1 MNTDLILQRIAS
13 LAKEIREKKEFIT
26 RADIAYE
33 LRDLGVETD
42 CLQISSWIAEAAANQ
57 PDEKGFTQ
65 MLSNDRRQTLLDL
78 AHKASALATGYEA
91 FATIMKE
98 DDKGTEVVLDQVSRA
113 IQKLESFVPEETRTT
128 LLQKTTGVSGVVKA
142 KNEATQL
149 YSQYTEMTD
158 YYTNAKGAVQGIIQN
173 FVHMRDL
180 LMERYYLYVTTLI
193 DIFGD
198 GIKSTDPQV
207 FDFDKIEYLDVQ
219 SMHSA
224 ITLELNKFLS
234 KSQGLMQEIGESFTT
249 SIRSGSQLAS
259 KMESNALKGVAIVS
273 EMMSHYLT
281 SINRTATLK
290 EDLIMMR
297 RTIKKDTAEI
307 FGDLTRLKSIFE
319 IIRDVYI
326 PSADLFHK
334 HSKEIFDH
342 KFANIIKEF
351 YSSPEL
357 QALRE
362 QRLVLLKDLNV
373 LNAKISDTN
382 GNIAHYQKCIED
394 NNELLRIYQEDYVL
408 AQNSKPKKFLFA
420 TASYNKKMYEWSTKY
435 MPVIQMY
442 EDFKVDI
449 AVDTKEKALLE
460 RELKRL
466 LGERESLLRNMK
478 ISSDALKNRIKADE
492 KVKGAVLKDLSQ
504 IVALL
509 RINRNIVESGL
520 DPKLCKVVTIPD
532 MKVEIVNATQSIS
545 VSTFYQ
551 DNKDLILD
559 PSPHVLKSSE
569 TLTPLEDAY
578 VQQHNS
584 DVLNILDMADNV
596 LSDASLLVDKL
607 QNLALLR
614 KEEQIES
621 ERYERELTKIQDE
634 FNDLTQDTKVRAVV
648 IKHIY
653 KHIDSSS
660 SEQKLGLI
668 KLLTNNDL
676 KGITDQEWDDFLN
689 GVAEITI

>member
-42 CLQISSWIAEAAANQ
+42 CLQISSWIAEAAAHQ

-342 KFANIIKEF
+342 KFENIIKEL

-668 KLLTNNDL
+668 KLLTNNDF

>member
-334 HSKEIFDH
+334 HSKKIFDH
-342 KFANIIKEF
+342 KFANIIKEL

>member
-1 MNTDLILQRIAS
+1 
-13 LAKEIREKKEFIT
+13 
-26 RADIAYE
+26 
-33 LRDLGVETD
+33 
-42 CLQISSWIAEAAANQ
+42 
-57 PDEKGFTQ
+57 
-65 MLSNDRRQTLLDL
+65 
-78 AHKASALATGYEA
+78 
-91 FATIMKE
+91 
-98 DDKGTEVVLDQVSRA
+98 
-113 IQKLESFVPEETRTT
+113 
-128 LLQKTTGVSGVVKA
+128 
-142 KNEATQL
+142 
-149 YSQYTEMTD
+149 
-158 YYTNAKGAVQGIIQN
+158 
-173 FVHMRDL
+173 
-180 LMERYYLYVTTLI
+180 
-193 DIFGD
+193 
-198 GIKSTDPQV
+198 
-207 FDFDKIEYLDVQ
+207 
-219 SMHSA
+219 
-224 ITLELNKFLS
+224 
-234 KSQGLMQEIGESFTT
+234 
-249 SIRSGSQLAS
+249 
-259 KMESNALKGVAIVS
+259 
-273 EMMSHYLT
+273 
-281 SINRTATLK
+281 
-290 EDLIMMR
+290 
-297 RTIKKDTAEI
+297 
-307 FGDLTRLKSIFE
+307 
-319 IIRDVYI
+319 
-326 PSADLFHK
+326 
-334 HSKEIFDH
+334 
-342 KFANIIKEF
+342 
-351 YSSPEL
+351 
-357 QALRE
+357 
-362 QRLVLLKDLNV
+362 
-373 LNAKISDTN
+373 
-382 GNIAHYQKCIED
+382 
-394 NNELLRIYQEDYVL
+394 
-408 AQNSKPKKFLFA
+408 
-420 TASYNKKMYEWSTKY
+420 
-435 MPVIQMY
+435 MY

-668 KLLTNNDL
+668 KLLTNNDF